1 MIAFMRRLMSCAMG
15 FIVAGCILGLSAYAQ
30 TNLNLN
36 QSEISIDRQQLSGA
50 SLRLDI
56 RAASSSTLSG
66 SVKVNG
72 EIFAIQGS
80 RSMDLNQ
87 CLRVVTCEVDVMVS
101 AQPTDE
107 IELKI
112 YSTNGAVNFTQQ
124 SDSVD
129 GLQQKLTLNLR

>member
-1 MIAFMRRLMSCAMG
+1 MSCTIG
-15 FIVAGCILGLSAYAQ
+15 LIVAGCISGLSAYAQ

-36 QSEISIDRQQLSGA
+36 QSEILIDRQQLSGA

-124 SDSVD
+124 SDSTD
-129 GLQQKLTLNLR
+129 GLQQRLTLNLR

>member
-1 MIAFMRRLMSCAMG
+1 MVAFMRRLMSCTIG
-15 FIVAGCILGLSAYAQ
+15 LIVAGCISGLSAYAQ

-36 QSEISIDRQQLSGA
+36 QSEILIDRQQLSWA

>member
-1 MIAFMRRLMSCAMG
+1 MSCAIG
-15 FIVAGCILGLSAYAQ
+15 FIVAGCISGLSAYAQ

-36 QSEISIDRQQLSGA
+36 QSEILIDRQQLSGA

-124 SDSVD
+124 SDSTD
-129 GLQQKLTLNLR
+129 GLQQRLTLNLR

>member
-36 QSEISIDRQQLSGA
+36 QSEILIDRQQLSGA

-124 SDSVD
+124 SDSTD
-129 GLQQKLTLNLR
+129 GLQQRLTLNLR

>member
-1 MIAFMRRLMSCAMG
+1 MVAFMRRLMPYAIG
-15 FIVAGCILGLSAYAQ
+15 LIVAGCISGPSAYAQ
-30 TNLNLN
+30 TNSDMN

-66 SVKVNG
+66 SVQVNG

-87 CLRVVTCEVDVMVS
+87 CLNVATCEVKITIS
-101 AQPTDE
+101 AQPTDR

-124 SDSVD
+124 SDSID

>member
-1 MIAFMRRLMSCAMG
+1 MVAFMRRLMSCTIG
-15 FIVAGCILGLSAYAQ
+15 LIVAGCISGLSAYAQ

-66 SVKVNG
+66 SVQVNG

-87 CLRVVTCEVDVMVS
+87 CLNVATCEVEVTIS
-101 AQPTDE
+101 ARPTDR